1 MLLFGQLTTSLTDF
15 VLARETT
22 GVSDQLRN
30 QLYSD
35 VDQAALILL
44 GIGLAVWITII
55 VYGTIWSWTGECA
68 SRRIRESY
76 VFLMTTTSLSD
87 VLL

>member
-1 MLLFGQLTTSLTDF
+1 MLLFGQLTTSTTNF

-22 GVSDQLRN
+22 GVSDQLRD
-30 QLYSD
+30 QLFSD

-44 GIGLAVWITII
+44 GVGLAVWITII

-68 SRRIRESY
+68 SRRIRES
-76 VFLMTTTSLSD
+76 
-87 VLL
+87 